1 MTADGHG
8 SHTLESEPF
17 AAVVTFF
24 TMSNKLYLAST
35 SPRRR
40 ELLHQIGV
48 HFLPL
53 VPQGAPGERSVDETP
68 LTDES
73 VGAYVDR
80 LARAKATHGL
90 TLLRMRHMP
99 LRPILAA
106 DTALSLDGKIIGK
119 PRNLDDARRMLQRLS
134 GRSHEVHSAVAIH
147 DGMRCEALRSVST
160 VHFARLD
167 EITIRQYLS
176 CGESL
181 DKAGGYAVQGR
192 AAVLIERIEGSYSGI
207 MGLPLFETAQLLTEF
222 GIAVLR

>member
-1 MTADGHG
+1 
-8 SHTLESEPF
+8 
-17 AAVVTFF
+17 
-24 TMSNKLYLAST
+24 MSNKLYLAST

-68 LTDES
+68 LSDES

-119 PRNLDDARRMLQRLS
+119 PRTLDDARSMLQRLS
-134 GRSHEVHSAVAIH
+134 GRSHEVYSAVAMH

-167 EITIRQYLS
+167 EVTIRQYLN

-207 MGLPLFETAQLLTEF
+207 MGLPLFETAQLLAEF